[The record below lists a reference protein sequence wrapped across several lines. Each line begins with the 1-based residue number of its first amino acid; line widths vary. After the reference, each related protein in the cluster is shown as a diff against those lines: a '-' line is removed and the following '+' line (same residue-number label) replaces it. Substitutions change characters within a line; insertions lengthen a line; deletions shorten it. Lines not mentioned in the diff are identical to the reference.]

1 MQRISLFE
9 PQEIVRALRNILL
22 RDIMKFSTYFN
33 STVAMVFLTALS
45 GTAYSAQAEWVKP
58 KQLIV
63 DNSLPQ
69 AKLKANEAV
78 AREYASFW
86 NTGNETLARNALAV
100 NFIDKT
106 PPGERKQG
114 PEGAILASRAFR
126 TAVPDLRCDVEQM
139 IISGDRVVSH
149 LHFHGTFTGT
159 FGKLKGK
166 GQKIDFIATDI
177 YEIADGKIVAN
188 WHIED
193 NLTLMKQVGAL

>member
-1 MQRISLFE
+1 
-9 PQEIVRALRNILL
+9 
-22 RDIMKFSTYFN
+22 MKYTTYFH
-33 STVAMVFLTALS
+33 SAVAMVIFAALS
-45 GTAYSAQAEWVKP
+45 GNAISAQGEWLQP
-58 KQLIV
+58 KRLIV
-63 DNSLPQ
+63 DNRLPQ

-86 NTGNETLARNALAV
+86 NTGNETLARNALAAG
-100 NFIDKT
+100 FIDKT
-106 PPGERKQG
+106 PPEGRKQG

-126 TAVPDLRCDVEQM
+126 AAVPDLRCDVEQM

-177 YEIADGKIVAN
+177 YEIGDGKIVAN

-193 NLTLMKQVGAL
+193 NLTLMKQLGAL

>member
-1 MQRISLFE
+1 
-9 PQEIVRALRNILL
+9 
-22 RDIMKFSTYFN
+22 MKYTTYFH
-33 STVAMVFLTALS
+33 SAVAMVIFAGLS
-45 GTAYSAQAEWVKP
+45 GNAISSQGEWLQP

-69 AKLKANEAV
+69 AQLKVNEAV

-86 NTGNETLARNALAV
+86 NTGNETLARDALAAG
-100 NFIDKT
+100 FIDKT
-106 PPGERKQG
+106 PPEGRKQG

-126 TAVPDLRCDVEQM
+126 AAVPDLRCDVEQM

-177 YEIADGKIVAN
+177 YEIGDGKIVAN

-193 NLTLMKQVGAL
+193 NLTLMKQLGAL

>member
-1 MQRISLFE
+1 
-9 PQEIVRALRNILL
+9 
-22 RDIMKFSTYFN
+22 MKYTTYFH
-33 STVAMVFLTALS
+33 SAVAMVIFAGLS
-45 GTAYSAQAEWVKP
+45 GNAISSQGEWLQP

-86 NTGNETLARNALAV
+86 NTGNETLARNALAAG
-100 NFIDKT
+100 FIDKT
-106 PPGERKQG
+106 PPEGRKQG

-126 TAVPDLRCDVEQM
+126 AAVPDLRCDVEQM

-159 FGKLKGK
+159 FGKLKGQ

-177 YEIADGKIVAN
+177 YEIGDGKIVAN

-193 NLTLMKQVGAL
+193 NLTLMKQLGAL

>member
-1 MQRISLFE
+1 MKYTTCFCPAIA
-9 PQEIVRALRNILL
+9 ALI
-22 RDIMKFSTYFN
+22 F
-33 STVAMVFLTALS
+33 AGLS
-45 GTAYSAQAEWVKP
+45 GNAISSQGEWLQP

-63 DNSLPQ
+63 DNSLSQ
-69 AKLKANEAV
+69 AQLKANEAA
-78 AREYASFW
+78 ARKYATFW
-86 NTGNETLARNALAV
+86 NTGNETLARDALAV

-106 PPGERKQG
+106 PPEGRKQG

-159 FGKLKGK
+159 FGKLKGQ

-177 YEIADGKIVAN
+177 YEVVDGKIAAN

-193 NLTLMKQVGAL
+193 NLTLMKQLGAL

>member
-1 MQRISLFE
+1 
-9 PQEIVRALRNILL
+9 
-22 RDIMKFSTYFN
+22 MKYSTYFH
-33 STVAMVFLTALS
+33 SAVAMVIFAGLS
-45 GTAYSAQAEWVKP
+45 GNAISAQGEWLQP

-69 AKLKANEAV
+69 AKLKVNEAV

-86 NTGNETLARNALAV
+86 NTGNENLARDALAAG
-100 NFIDKT
+100 FIDKT
-106 PPGERKQG
+106 PPEGRRQG

-126 TAVPDLRCDVEQM
+126 AAVPDLRCDVEQM

-159 FGKLKGK
+159 FGKLKGQ

-177 YEIADGKIVAN
+177 YEISDGKIVAN

-193 NLTLMKQVGAL
+193 NLTLMKQLGAL

>member
-1 MQRISLFE
+1 
-9 PQEIVRALRNILL
+9 
-22 RDIMKFSTYFN
+22 MKYTTYFH
-33 STVAMVFLTALS
+33 SAVAMVIFAGLS
-45 GTAYSAQAEWVKP
+45 GNAISAQGEWLQP

-69 AKLKANEAV
+69 AQLKASEAA

-86 NTGNETLARNALAV
+86 NTGNENLARDALAAG
-100 NFIDKT
+100 FIDKT
-106 PPGERKQG
+106 PPEGRRQG

-126 TAVPDLRCDVEQM
+126 AVVPDLRCDVEQM

-177 YEIADGKIVAN
+177 YEIGDGKIVAN

-193 NLTLMKQVGAL
+193 NLTLMKQLGAL

>member
-1 MQRISLFE
+1 MKYTTCFRPAIA
-9 PQEIVRALRNILL
+9 ALI
-22 RDIMKFSTYFN
+22 F
-33 STVAMVFLTALS
+33 AGLS
-45 GTAYSAQAEWVKP
+45 GNAISSQGKWLQP

-63 DNSLPQ
+63 DNSLSQ
-69 AKLKANEAV
+69 AQLKANEAA
-78 AREYASFW
+78 ARKYATFW
-86 NTGNETLARNALAV
+86 NTGNETLARDALAV

-106 PPGERKQG
+106 PPEGRKQG

-159 FGKLKGK
+159 FGKLKGQ

-177 YEIADGKIVAN
+177 YEIGDGKIVAN

-193 NLTLMKQVGAL
+193 NLTLMKQLGAL

>member
-1 MQRISLFE
+1 MKYTTCFRPSIA
-9 PQEIVRALRNILL
+9 ALI
-22 RDIMKFSTYFN
+22 F
-33 STVAMVFLTALS
+33 AGLS
-45 GTAYSAQAEWVKP
+45 GNAISSQGEWLQP

-63 DNSLPQ
+63 DNSLSQ
-69 AKLKANEAV
+69 AQLKANEAA
-78 AREYASFW
+78 ARKYATFW
-86 NTGNETLARNALAV
+86 NTGNETLARDALAV

-106 PPGERKQG
+106 PPEGRKQG

-159 FGKLKGK
+159 FGKLKGQ

-177 YEIADGKIVAN
+177 YEVADGKIAAN

-193 NLTLMKQVGAL
+193 NLTLMKQLGAL

>member
-1 MQRISLFE
+1 
-9 PQEIVRALRNILL
+9 
-22 RDIMKFSTYFN
+22 MKYTTYFH
-33 STVAMVFLTALS
+33 SAVAMVIFAGLS
-45 GTAYSAQAEWVKP
+45 GNAISSQGEWLQP

-86 NTGNETLARNALAV
+86 NTGNETLARNALAAG
-100 NFIDKT
+100 FIDKT
-106 PPGERKQG
+106 PPEGRKQG

-126 TAVPDLRCDVEQM
+126 AAVPDLRCDVEQM

-177 YEIADGKIVAN
+177 YEIGDGKIVAN

-193 NLTLMKQVGAL
+193 NLTLMKQLGTL

>member
-1 MQRISLFE
+1 MKYSTFFAPGIMAF
-9 PQEIVRALRNILL
+9 ILAG
-22 RDIMKFSTYFN
+22 T
-33 STVAMVFLTALS
+33 T
-45 GTAYSAQAEWVKP
+45 GTAFSAQVELVKP
-58 KQLIV
+58 EHFIV
-63 DNSLPQ
+63 DKSLTQ
-69 AKLKANEAV
+69 TQLAANEYV
-78 AREYASFW
+78 AREYATFW
-86 NTGNETLARNALAV
+86 NTGKESLARDALAI

-106 PPGERKQG
+106 PPEGRKQG

-139 IISGDRVVSH
+139 IISGSRVVSH

-177 YEIADGKIVAN
+177 YEIGDGKIVAN

-193 NLTLMKQVGAL
+193 NLTLMKQLGAL

>member
-1 MQRISLFE
+1 MKYTTCFRPAIA
-9 PQEIVRALRNILL
+9 ALI
-22 RDIMKFSTYFN
+22 F
-33 STVAMVFLTALS
+33 AGLS
-45 GTAYSAQAEWVKP
+45 GNAISSQGKWLQP

-63 DNSLPQ
+63 DNSLSQ
-69 AKLKANEAV
+69 AQLKANEAA
-78 AREYASFW
+78 ARKYATFW
-86 NTGNETLARNALAV
+86 NTGNETLARDALAV

-106 PPGERKQG
+106 PPEGRKQG
-114 PEGAILASRAFR
+114 PEGAILASRASR

-159 FGKLKGK
+159 FGKLKGQ

-177 YEIADGKIVAN
+177 YEVADGKIAAN

-193 NLTLMKQVGAL
+193 NLTLMKQLGAL

>member
-1 MQRISLFE
+1 
-9 PQEIVRALRNILL
+9 
-22 RDIMKFSTYFN
+22 MKFSTYFN
-33 STVAMVFLTALS
+33 SAVGMVILAGLS
-45 GTAYSAQAEWVKP
+45 GTAFSTQGEWLKP
-58 KQLIV
+58 EQLII

-69 AKLKANEAV
+69 TQLKTNEAV

-86 NTGNETLARNALAV
+86 NTGNETLARDALAASFV
-100 NFIDKT
+100 DKT
-106 PPGERKQG
+106 PPEGRKQG

-139 IISGDRVVSH
+139 IISGNRVVSH

-193 NLTLMKQVGAL
+193 NLTLMKQLGAL

>member
-1 MQRISLFE
+1 
-9 PQEIVRALRNILL
+9 
-22 RDIMKFSTYFN
+22 MKYSTYFY
-33 STVAMVFLTALS
+33 SAVAMVIFAGLS
-45 GTAYSAQAEWVKP
+45 GNAISSQGEWLQP

-69 AKLKANEAV
+69 AQLKVNEAV

-86 NTGNETLARNALAV
+86 NTGNETLARDALAAG
-100 NFIDKT
+100 FIDKT
-106 PPGERKQG
+106 PPEGRRQG

-126 TAVPDLRCDVEQM
+126 AAVPDLRCDVEQM

-159 FGKLKGK
+159 FGKLKGQ

-177 YEIADGKIVAN
+177 YEIGDGKIVAN

-193 NLTLMKQVGAL
+193 NLTLMKQLGAL

>member
-1 MQRISLFE
+1 
-9 PQEIVRALRNILL
+9 
-22 RDIMKFSTYFN
+22 MKYTTYFH
-33 STVAMVFLTALS
+33 SAVAMVIFAGLS
-45 GTAYSAQAEWVKP
+45 GNAISSQGEWLQP

-86 NTGNETLARNALAV
+86 NTGNETLARNALAAG
-100 NFIDKT
+100 FIDKT
-106 PPGERKQG
+106 PPEGRKQG
-114 PEGAILASRAFR
+114 PEGAMLASRAFR
-126 TAVPDLRCDVEQM
+126 AAVPDLRCDVEQM

-159 FGKLKGK
+159 FGKLKGQ

-177 YEIADGKIVAN
+177 YEIGDGKIVAN

-193 NLTLMKQVGAL
+193 NLTLMKQLGAL

>member
-1 MQRISLFE
+1 
-9 PQEIVRALRNILL
+9 
-22 RDIMKFSTYFN
+22 MKYSTYLAPG
-33 STVAMVFLTALS
+33 VMALILAATT
-45 GTAYSAQAEWVKP
+45 GTAFSAQVELVKP
-58 KQLIV
+58 EHLIV
-63 DNSLPQ
+63 DKNLPQ
-69 AKLKANEAV
+69 TQLAANEYV
-78 AREYASFW
+78 AREYATFW
-86 NTGNETLARNALAV
+86 NTGKESLARDAPAI

-106 PPGERKQG
+106 PPEGRKQG

-139 IISGDRVVSH
+139 IISGNRAVSH

-177 YEIADGKIVAN
+177 YEINDGKIVAN

-193 NLTLMKQVGAL
+193 NLTLMKQLGAL

>member
-1 MQRISLFE
+1 MKYTTCFRPAIA
-9 PQEIVRALRNILL
+9 ALI
-22 RDIMKFSTYFN
+22 F
-33 STVAMVFLTALS
+33 AGLS
-45 GTAYSAQAEWVKP
+45 GNAISSQGEWLQP

-63 DNSLPQ
+63 DNSLSQ
-69 AKLKANEAV
+69 AQLKANEAA
-78 AREYASFW
+78 ARKYSTFW
-86 NTGNETLARNALAV
+86 NTGNETLARDALAV

-106 PPGERKQG
+106 PPEGRKQG

-159 FGKLKGK
+159 FGKLKGQ

-177 YEIADGKIVAN
+177 YEVADGKIAAN

-193 NLTLMKQVGAL
+193 NLTLMKQLGAL

>member
-1 MQRISLFE
+1 MKYTTCFRPAIA
-9 PQEIVRALRNILL
+9 ALI
-22 RDIMKFSTYFN
+22 F
-33 STVAMVFLTALS
+33 AGLS
-45 GTAYSAQAEWVKP
+45 GNAISSQGKWLQP

-63 DNSLPQ
+63 DNSLSQ
-69 AKLKANEAV
+69 AQLKANEAA
-78 AREYASFW
+78 ARKYATFW
-86 NTGNETLARNALAV
+86 NTGNETLARDALAV

-106 PPGERKQG
+106 PPEGRKQG

-159 FGKLKGK
+159 FGKLKGQ

-177 YEIADGKIVAN
+177 YEVADGKIAAN

-193 NLTLMKQVGAL
+193 NLTLMKQLGAL

>member
-1 MQRISLFE
+1 
-9 PQEIVRALRNILL
+9 
-22 RDIMKFSTYFN
+22 MKYSTYFY
-33 STVAMVFLTALS
+33 SAVAMVILAGLS
-45 GTAYSAQAEWVKP
+45 GTTFSAQGEWLKP
-58 KQLIV
+58 EQIIV

-69 AKLKANEAV
+69 AQLKANEAV

-86 NTGNETLARNALAV
+86 NTGNETLARDALAASFV
-100 NFIDKT
+100 DKT
-106 PPGERKQG
+106 PPEGRKQG

-126 TAVPDLRCDVEQM
+126 AAVPDLRCDIEQM
-139 IISGDRVVSH
+139 IISGNRVVSH

-159 FGKLKGK
+159 SGKLKGK

-193 NLTLMKQVGAL
+193 NLTLMKQLGAL

>member
-1 MQRISLFE
+1 
-9 PQEIVRALRNILL
+9 
-22 RDIMKFSTYFN
+22 MKYSTYFY
-33 STVAMVFLTALS
+33 SAVAMVIFAGLS
-45 GTAYSAQAEWVKP
+45 GNAISSQGEWLQP

-69 AKLKANEAV
+69 AQLKVNEAV

-86 NTGNETLARNALAV
+86 NTGNETLARDALAAG
-100 NFIDKT
+100 FIDKT
-106 PPGERKQG
+106 PPKGRRQG

-126 TAVPDLRCDVEQM
+126 AAVPDLRCDVEQM

-159 FGKLKGK
+159 FGKLKGQ

-177 YEIADGKIVAN
+177 YKIADGKIVAN

-193 NLTLMKQVGAL
+193 NLTLMKQLGAL

>member
-1 MQRISLFE
+1 
-9 PQEIVRALRNILL
+9 
-22 RDIMKFSTYFN
+22 MKFSTYFN
-33 STVAMVFLTALS
+33 SAVGMVILAGLS
-45 GTAYSAQAEWVKP
+45 GTAFSAQGEWLKP
-58 KQLIV
+58 EQLII

-69 AKLKANEAV
+69 KQLKKNEAV

-86 NTGNETLARNALAV
+86 NTGNETLARDALAA
-100 NFIDKT
+100 NFVDKT
-106 PPGERKQG
+106 PPEGRKQG

-139 IISGDRVVSH
+139 IISGNRVVSH

-193 NLTLMKQVGAL
+193 NLTLMKQLGAL